1 MLYQVCLTDRET
13 NQVLESVEIEFD
25 AGYMLRYE
33 NVEVNPVDELEAA
46 GIGFDWNLH
55 AFTIN
60 PA

>member
-33 NVEVNPVDELEAA
+33 NVEVNPVD
-46 GIGFDWNLH
+46 
-55 AFTIN
+55 
-60 PA
+60 